1 MQSNHWKKLITA
13 FIAIVGI
20 VIGWVV
26 VEQQS
31 ASSDPTYTFETNN
44 KF

>member
-20 VIGWVV
+20 VIGRVV
-26 VEQQS
+26 VEQQPPS
-31 ASSDPTYTFETNN
+31 ADPTYTFAT
-44 KF
+44 